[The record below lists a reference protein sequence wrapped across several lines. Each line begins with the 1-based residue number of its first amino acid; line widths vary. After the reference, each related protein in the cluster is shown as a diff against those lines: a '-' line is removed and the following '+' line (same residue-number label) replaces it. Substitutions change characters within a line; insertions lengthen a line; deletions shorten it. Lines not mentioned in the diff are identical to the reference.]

1 MLNRRKITTL
11 AAALAAVM
19 LAGMLAMLV
28 AFCGPIIRAV
38 GAYEPYEQIMR
49 ENPILTAAE
58 PNRQVRIMRENVG
71 IKQNSEP
78 ISEDIFLGE
87 ATPIKLGKEDLRERV
102 RRECFGAD
110 LEGASLQV
118 MWEQGGALR
127 PLEDLAAQRPK
138 SDTSYRLLAVLDR
151 GGIRIPAQIEY
162 RVRVCSGALE
172 VAARDGELFQLQGGG
187 MTLYSRAEDGA
198 AKFTGLPY
206 GRYTVTA
213 MSSEESRSCL
223 LGLCE
228 ESWARR

>member
-87 ATPIKLGKEDLRERV
+87 ATPVRLGKEDLRERV

-138 SDTSYRLLAVLDR
+138 SDTSYR
-151 GGIRIPAQIEY
+151 
-162 RVRVCSGALE
+162 VRVYSGALE

-228 ESWARR
+228 ENDTVDPARRLVKLDYGRGSWDAKS